1 MAKNTKI
8 TRLPDEHFP
17 PNPPKGQG
25 YSMRLKKN
33 PGCYT
38 TTSKSMCDKIMNFNK
53 NTPLAS
59 YDKAR
64 EGKKIQDEDSLNFSE
79 ISEKEKLEQDTCG
92 MITQEEILQKI
103 DISDNVLNKSN
114 LEDTVQR
121 HVEKYERAFSLLQEG
136 FFKYQEDTDK
146 KLLKLHDQVAEIKT
160 SIKHQDNYQT
170 KLQKT
175 ISKALSSTKL
185 SLSKQISSYLSSFP
199 TTYSSTPIQYSTP
212 LSSIQQKR
220 ESYDLQLKENEK
232 YIQALQKNNQEM
244 RSKSTFRNYSYL
256 AEENQ
261 QLKSQLSKIM
271 NNA

>member
-1 MAKNTKI
+1 MAKNTRI
-8 TRLPDEHFP
+8 TRLSDEHFP
-17 PNPPKGQG
+17 PNDLKGQG

-33 PGCYT
+33 SGCYT
-38 TTSKSMCDKIMNFNK
+38 TTSKSMCDKIPNFGK

-64 EGKKIQDEDSLNFSE
+64 ERKKIMEDDSLNFSE

-103 DISDNVLNKSN
+103 DISDNGLNKSS
-114 LEDTVQR
+114 LENTVQK

-136 FFKYQEDTDK
+136 FCKYQEDTDK
-146 KLLKLHDQVAEIKT
+146 QLLKLHEQVADIKT
-160 SIKHQDNYQT
+160 SIKHQDNYQA
-170 KLQKT
+170 KIQKT

-185 SLSKQISSYLSSFP
+185 SLSKQISSYLSSCP
-199 TTYSSTPIQYSTP
+199 SKSSSSPIQYSTP
-212 LSSIQQKR
+212 LSSFQQKR

-232 YIQALQKNNQEM
+232 YIQALQKTNQEM
-244 RSKSTFRNYSYL
+244 RSKSTLRNYSYL

-261 QLKSQLSKIM
+261 QLKFQLSKIM